1 MNLVRYCENGLQ
13 DGLPSHHLNRFQMCL
28 DVLCLTRTYMVCLTP
43 PEQIPNVRERIR
55 PNANTSR
62 VAYGAV
68 RHLGSTRRDVVATD
82 KAPRGAQPSR
92 AKRGRRRRRPAPK
105 APPSLA
111 RAAESSWDASKL
123 EAKRLPQT
131 QLPQVGGHGRSTHR
145 ISQHVLKIDREQ
157 SGAHK
162 IIHKCQQS
170 KTSPECSGVKFVI
183 VHV

>member
-55 PNANTSR
+55 PNADTSR
-62 VAYGAV
+62 VAYGDV
-68 RHLGSTRRDVVATD
+68 RHLGSTRRDVVATG

-111 RAAESSWDASKL
+111 RAANESWDA
-123 EAKRLPQT
+123 T
-131 QLPQVGGHGRSTHR
+131 QLAATQLVAYKQPGSAGTRALHELDSF
-145 ISQHVLKIDREQ
+145 I
-157 SGAHK
+157 
-162 IIHKCQQS
+162 
-170 KTSPECSGVKFVI
+170 
-183 VHV
+183 

>member
-13 DGLPSHHLNRFQMCL
+13 DGLPSHHLDRFQMCL

-55 PNANTSR
+55 PNADTSR

-82 KAPRGAQPSR
+82 KPPRGAQPSR

-123 EAKRLPQT
+123 EAKKLPQT

-145 ISQHVLKIDREQ
+145 ILKINL
-157 SGAHK
+157 K
-162 IIHKCQQS
+162 
-170 KTSPECSGVKFVI
+170 
-183 VHV
+183 